1 MKHCHSVSGIGLRS
15 FAGPTAVRF
24 AAMQIETLKVFC
36 DLVESRS
43 FSQAAVR
50 NFITQSAVSQQ
61 IRGLE
66 ARFEVPLF
74 VRQGRTISTT
84 PAGRILYE
92 GARSLLDRL
101 GRIQLEMKS
110 IGEEMAGSLRVAT
123 IYSVGIYE
131 MSGVIRTFLKAYPK
145 VNLHIEFSRANRVY
159 EDCLAGRVDLGIVPY
174 PKARRGLEVVALP
187 SDRLILICS
196 PDHPLARHRRVD
208 ITKLNGQDFIAF
220 EKDIPSRIAI
230 DEIFRDHDVRV
241 RVVMEFDNIETIK
254 RSVEIGAGVSVVPQ
268 LSVRREVQ
276 AGTLVELQFTRCNF
290 LRPLGIIVRHRHSLS
305 APAEKFIH
313 LLQHP
318 HHESR

>member
-1 MKHCHSVSGIGLRS
+1 
-15 FAGPTAVRF
+15 
-24 AAMQIETLKVFC
+24 MQIETLKVFC

-66 ARFEVPLF
+66 ARFETPLF
-74 VRQGRTISTT
+74 VREGRAISLT

-92 GARSLLDRL
+92 GARLILERL
-101 GRIQLEMKS
+101 GQVQLEMKS
-110 IGEEMAGSLRVAT
+110 VGEQMAGSLRVAT

-131 MSGVIRTFLKAYPK
+131 MSEVIKTFLKTYPK

-159 EDCLAGRVDLGIVPY
+159 EDCLAGSVDFGIVPY
-174 PKARRGLEVVALP
+174 PKPRRGLEVIALP

-196 PDHPLARHRRVD
+196 PDHAFARRRRVD
-208 ITKLNGQDFIAF
+208 IRQLDGQDFIAF
-220 EKDIPSRIAI
+220 EKDIPSRVAI
-230 DEIFRDHDVRV
+230 DEIFREHGVRV

-276 AGTLVELQFTRCNF
+276 SGTLVELQFARRSF
-290 LRPLGIIVRHRHSLS
+290 LRPLGIIVRRRHALS
-305 APAEKFIH
+305 PAAGKFIH
-313 LLQHP
+313 MLQHSQSERP
-318 HHESR
+318 AGAPRRK

>member
-1 MKHCHSVSGIGLRS
+1 
-15 FAGPTAVRF
+15 
-24 AAMQIETLKVFC
+24 MQIETLKVFC

-66 ARFEVPLF
+66 TRFETPLL
-74 VRQGRTISTT
+74 VREGRTISPT
-84 PAGRILYE
+84 PAGRILYD
-92 GARSLLDRL
+92 GARHIIERL
-101 GRIQLEMKS
+101 GQIQLEMKS
-110 IGEEMAGSLRVAT
+110 VGEQMAGSLRIAT

-131 MSGVIRTFLKAYPK
+131 MSGVIKTFLKAYPK

-159 EDCLAGRVDLGIVPY
+159 EDCFAGSVDFGIVPY
-174 PKARRGLEVVALP
+174 PKSRRGLDVVTLP
-187 SDRLILICS
+187 SDRLILICP
-196 PDHPLARHRRVD
+196 PDHPFARHRRVD
-208 ITKLNGQDFIAF
+208 LRKLNGQDFVAF

-230 DEIFRDHDVRV
+230 DDIFKEHGVRV

-254 RSVEIGAGVSVVPQ
+254 RSVEIGAGISVVPQ

-276 AGTLVELQFTRCNF
+276 AGTLVELQFTRRNF
-290 LRPLGIIVRHRHSLS
+290 LRPLGIIIKHSHALS
-305 APAEKFIH
+305 PAAEKFIH

-318 HHESR
+318 QHERAAGVARRS